1 MINRSNH
8 ISSCT
13 FIVFTLISKNTHA
26 YINHIEAILQDQ
38 TICIS
43 YKKVSIG
50 IFFFSMASGSI
61 EGTRNDYRNHC
72 HRCRNTFPT
81 KKSFENHMKTTTSV
95 LHVWEFTWQKLKEM
109 SMWRMEDAARNKFS
123 VWYMQVYIFSMFVL
137 LECCYC
143 W

>member
-81 KKSFENHMKTTTSV
+81 KKSFENHMKTHKGDYKCFTCVRVYLTKV
-95 LHVWEFTWQKLKEM
+95 ERDEHVKNGGCSK
-109 SMWRMEDAARNKFS
+109 K
-123 VWYMQVYIFSMFVL
+123 
-137 LECCYC
+137 
-143 W
+143 